1 MTQDVSTDGRLV
13 LDGAL
18 TIRHA
23 GAICATLREAIAQC
37 PAVSIDCTA
46 AAEVDLSFI
55 QLLAASRV
63 SASCLGRTVTLSAC
77 PDGPLLNTLTRGG
90 FHVTNED
97 PADPRSFWFDGAA
110 E

>member
-1 MTQDVSTDGRLV
+1 M

-18 TIRHA
+18 TIRNA
-23 GAICATLREAIAQC
+23 AAVCTTLREAIAQF

-63 SASCLGRTVTLSAC
+63 SASRSGRTVNLAAC
-77 PDGPLLNTLTRGG
+77 PDGPLLNALTRGG

-97 PADPRSFWFDGAA
+97 PADARSFWFDGAT